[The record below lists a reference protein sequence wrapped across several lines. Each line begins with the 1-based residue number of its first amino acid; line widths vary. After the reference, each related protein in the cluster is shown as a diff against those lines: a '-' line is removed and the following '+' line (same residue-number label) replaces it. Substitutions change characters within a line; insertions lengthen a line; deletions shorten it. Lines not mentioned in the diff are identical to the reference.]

1 MQKNGLKNKLTLIIY
16 LVIIPF
22 AVIGGAVFFG
32 QRFYA
37 YLSLLVAIFTLLPLF
52 WTFEK
57 RDTNSGELM
66 LLAVT
71 VALSTVGRIIFAGI
85 PAFKPVTAL
94 TVIVAVYLGREAGFI
109 VGSMSAV
116 ISNFY
121 FGQGPWTPFQMLGW
135 GLIGLLAG
143 LLSKPLIKSKILLL
157 IFGILSGFLY
167 SAVTDIMTVMT
178 VGGFDLN
185 RYLAA
190 AITALPTSVT
200 YAVSNFIFL
209 LILSKPIGSILL
221 RIKKKY
227 GLFGIKP

>member
-22 AVIGGAVFFG
+22 AVIGGAVFLG